1 MSEDLGLQLNISVPT
16 VKEVREQM
24 LMMQDKAPIA
34 LQRAINTTIK
44 QVQKDVGKEA
54 KQKYIISQ
62 PEVKKT
68 LHIKKTTKK
77 KLTGIVS

>member
-34 LQRAINTTIK
+34 LQRAINNTIK

-54 KQKYIISQ
+54 KQ
-62 PEVKKT
+62 
-68 LHIKKTTKK
+68 
-77 KLTGIVS
+77 